1 MLRRPSP
8 VRITWPILALCVA
21 GLLAFSA
28 VPRSAGAA
36 LRPHMQGGAMA
47 GAKAAT
53 TPPNDANI
61 AAIVVAANSI
71 DIQNAREA
79 ERISK
84 NPKVLEFA
92 RRMVTDHSS
101 VNKKATDLA
110 KRLDLTPRPDALSRS
125 LETSATKT
133 RTHLATMTG
142 ADFDKA
148 YIDNEVSYHQ
158 AVLNL
163 MDKTLIPDAQNAD
176 LKKLL
181 EDTRP
186 AIESHLEM
194 AKGIQGGLSGMS
206 RP

>member
-8 VRITWPILALCVA
+8 MRITWPVLALCAA
-21 GLLAFSA
+21 GLLAFPS
-28 VPRSAGAA
+28 VQRSASAA
-36 LRPHMQGGAMA
+36 LRHHMQGGAQT
-47 GAKAAT
+47 GARTAT

-61 AAIVVAANSI
+61 AAIVVAANTI

-79 ERISK
+79 ERVSK

-92 RRMVTDHSS
+92 RRMVTDHSA
-101 VNKKATDLA
+101 VNKKATDLT
-110 KRLDLTPRPDALSRS
+110 KRLDLTPKPDAISRS
-125 LETSATKT
+125 LESSATKT

-148 YIDNEVSYHQ
+148 YIDNEVSFHQ
-158 AVLNL
+158 AVLNM
-163 MDKTLIPDAQNAD
+163 MDKTLVPDAQNAD

-194 AKGIQGGLSGMS
+194 AKGIQSGLSGTS